1 MEGGLECQTEAQR
14 PHGELLGLAEMRPE
28 LRQDRDVEKG
38 WLSRLVEIRTLRGTD
53 DFLSRSAG
61 GKDNGSFRLDKVA

>member
-14 PHGELLGLAEMRPE
+14 PQGELLGLAEMRPE
-28 LRQDRDVEKG
+28 LRQDSDVEKG

-53 DFLSRSAG
+53 FLSRSAG
-61 GKDNGSFRLDKVA
+61 GKDNGSFRLNKVA